1 MSLED
6 STRVTRGG
14 FVRVAVTAFVT
25 ATVVYCYDTALWT
38 SRVRAVTP
46 ETRVREK
53 CHLLVAPGVT
63 PMPRATAALAAPARV
78 AFRGAHRDR
87 RAASTRVSS
96 TSASVTADVE
106 SLAAWVTDQGGDV
119 SATRVDV
126 GDRGRGLFASRD
138 VEAGEVVLR
147 VPIGSALNDG
157 RADPPY
163 PGAPWSVVL
172 AAELLR
178 ERAKGDDARLSRYVR
193 SLPSETIGFANSTL
207 ASREGAADLLAD
219 DAAFDELERYD
230 FLLRGS
236 AAAVQ
241 KHHAFDDWRW
251 AMSLAHS
258 RTFRVEE
265 PAPSGDEKET
275 LGATRRLMVPY
286 VDLLNHD
293 SRETEVQCEWSCVW
307 DLGGGGGDF
316 VVKTTRDVRQG
327 EELVTSYGER
337 DDRHFFLFFGFLPE
351 PNPHNGVA
359 LFRGLEEAAAWYEAL
374 CGDGEEAKE
383 AWASAR
389 REAVAT
395 VRAETERLGADRPDE
410 RERERETGW
419 TSADAEAEEAAA
431 LRAGADAAVDERLL
445 RLFEILSGDP
455 DVAVAAVRVRAQR
468 LLEDMRDAEA
478 RVDAGFAAAAAL
490 AEAEAL
496 ALESAAGYRRRRR
509 VLLEEIA

>member
-1 MSLED
+1 M
-6 STRVTRGG
+6 
-14 FVRVAVTAFVT
+14 
-25 ATVVYCYDTALWT
+25 
-38 SRVRAVTP
+38 P
-46 ETRVREK
+46 RE
-53 CHLLVAPGVT
+53 GT
-63 PMPRATAALAAPARV
+63 IPMTRATATLAAPTRV
-78 AFRGAHRDR
+78 ALRGAHRDR

-96 TSASVTADVE
+96 TNASVTADVE

-119 SATRVDV
+119 SATIV
-126 GDRGRGLFASRD
+126 GEGERGRGLFASRD
-138 VEAGEVVLR
+138 LEAGEVVLR

-157 RADPPY
+157 RAHPPY

-178 ERAKGDDARLSRYVR
+178 ERANGDDARLSRYVR
-193 SLPSETIGFANSTL
+193 SLPSETIGFANSSF

-241 KHHAFDDWRW
+241 KHHTFEDWRW

-265 PAPSGDEKET
+265 PAPSGDAKKT

-374 CGDGEEAKE
+374 CGDGEETRS
-383 AWASAR
+383 AWATAR

-395 VRAETERLGADRPDE
+395 VCAETESPGAARPGERGDE
-410 RERERETGW
+410 GETGW
-419 TSADAEAEEAAA
+419 SSTDAEAEEAAA
-431 LRAGADAAVDERLL
+431 LRVGADAAVDERLL

-468 LLEDMRDAEA
+468 LLGDMRDAEA
-478 RVDAGFAAAAAL
+478 RVDAGSAANAAG
-490 AEAEAL
+490 AEAE

-509 VLLEEIA
+509 ALLEEIA

>member
-1 MSLED
+1 
-6 STRVTRGG
+6 
-14 FVRVAVTAFVT
+14 
-25 ATVVYCYDTALWT
+25 
-38 SRVRAVTP
+38 
-46 ETRVREK
+46 
-53 CHLLVAPGVT
+53 
-63 PMPRATAALAAPARV
+63 MPRATAAHAAPARV
-78 AFRGAHRDR
+78 ALLGAHRGR
-87 RAASTRVSS
+87 RAASARVSS
-96 TSASVTADVE
+96 TSANVTAGVE

-119 SATRVDV
+119 SATRVGV

-147 VPIGSALNDG
+147 VPIECALNDG
-157 RADPPY
+157 RAKPPY

-193 SLPSETIGFANSTL
+193 SLPSETIGFANSSF

-241 KHHAFDDWRW
+241 KHHAFEDWRW

-265 PAPSGDEKET
+265 PAPSGDAKKT

-316 VVKTTRDVRQG
+316 VVKATRDVRQG

-374 CGDGEEAKE
+374 CGDGEETRD

-395 VRAETERLGADRPDE
+395 VRAETEKPGADRPDE
-410 RERERETGW
+410 GEGEGEGEAGW
-419 TSADAEAEEAAA
+419 TSTDAEAEEAAA

-468 LLEDMRDAEA
+468 LLEDMRAAEA
-478 RVDAGFAAAAAL
+478 RVAAGSFAAGSD
-490 AEAEAL
+490 AEAETL
-496 ALESAAGYRRRRR
+496 ALDSAAGYRRRRR

>member
-1 MSLED
+1 
-6 STRVTRGG
+6 
-14 FVRVAVTAFVT
+14 
-25 ATVVYCYDTALWT
+25 
-38 SRVRAVTP
+38 
-46 ETRVREK
+46 
-53 CHLLVAPGVT
+53 
-63 PMPRATAALAAPARV
+63 MPRATATLAAPTRV
-78 AFRGAHRDR
+78 ALRGAHRDR

-96 TSASVTADVE
+96 TNASVTADVE

-119 SATRVDV
+119 SATRVGV

-147 VPIGSALNDG
+147 VPIDCALNDG
-157 RADPPY
+157 RAEPPY

-193 SLPSETIGFANSTL
+193 SLPSETIGFANSSF

-241 KHHAFDDWRW
+241 KHHAFEDWRW

-265 PAPSGDEKET
+265 PAPSGDAKKT
-275 LGATRRLMVPY
+275 VGATRRLMVPY

-374 CGDGEEAKE
+374 CGDGEETRG
-383 AWASAR
+383 AWATAR

-395 VRAETERLGADRPDE
+395 VRAETETPGKETPGE
-410 RERERETGW
+410 GETGW
-419 TSADAEAEEAAA
+419 SSTDAEAEEAAA
-431 LRAGADAAVDERLL
+431 LRVAADAAVDERLL

-478 RVDAGFAAAAAL
+478 RVDAGSAAIAAG
-490 AEAEAL
+490 AEAE

-509 VLLEEIA
+509 ALLEEIA

>member
-1 MSLED
+1 M
-6 STRVTRGG
+6 
-14 FVRVAVTAFVT
+14 
-25 ATVVYCYDTALWT
+25 
-38 SRVRAVTP
+38 
-46 ETRVREK
+46 
-53 CHLLVAPGVT
+53 
-63 PMPRATAALAAPARV
+63 
-78 AFRGAHRDR
+78 
-87 RAASTRVSS
+87 
-96 TSASVTADVE
+96 
-106 SLAAWVTDQGGDV
+106 
-119 SATRVDV
+119 SATRVGV

-138 VEAGEVVLR
+138 VEAGEIVLR
-147 VPIGSALNDG
+147 VPISSALSDG
-157 RADPPY
+157 RVDPPY

-193 SLPSETIGFANSTL
+193 SLPSETIGFANSSF
-207 ASREGAADLLAD
+207 ASREGAADLVAD
-219 DAAFDELERYD
+219 GAAFDELERYD
-230 FLLRGS
+230 LLLRGS
-236 AAAVQ
+236 AAAVRE
-241 KHHAFDDWRW
+241 HHAFDDWRW

-265 PAPSGDEKET
+265 PAPSGAARKT
-275 LGATRRLMVPY
+275 VGATRRLMVPY

-293 SRETEVQCEWSCVW
+293 SREIEVQCEWSCAW
-307 DLGGGGGDF
+307 DLGGGDGDF
-316 VVKTTRDVRQG
+316 VVRATRDVRKG

-359 LFRGLEEAAAWYEAL
+359 LFRGLEEAAVWYEAL
-374 CGDGEEAKE
+374 CGDGEETRD
-383 AWASAR
+383 AWTAAR
-389 REAVAT
+389 RAAVAT
-395 VRAETERLGADRPDE
+395 VRAETEKPGADRPDE
-410 RERERETGW
+410 REPASETGW

-478 RVDAGFAAAAAL
+478 RVDAGSAEFAAGS
-490 AEAEAL
+490 EAEAL

-509 VLLEEIA
+509 ALLEEIA

>member
-1 MSLED
+1 VM
-6 STRVTRGG
+6 
-14 FVRVAVTAFVT
+14 
-25 ATVVYCYDTALWT
+25 
-38 SRVRAVTP
+38 
-46 ETRVREK
+46 
-53 CHLLVAPGVT
+53 
-63 PMPRATAALAAPARV
+63 
-78 AFRGAHRDR
+78 
-87 RAASTRVSS
+87 
-96 TSASVTADVE
+96 
-106 SLAAWVTDQGGDV
+106 DQGGDV
-119 SATRVDV
+119 SATRVGV

-147 VPIGSALNDG
+147 VPIECALNDG
-157 RADPPY
+157 RAEPPY

-193 SLPSETIGFANSTL
+193 SLPSETIGFANSSF

-241 KHHAFDDWRW
+241 KHHAFEDWRW

-265 PAPSGDEKET
+265 PAPSGDAKKT

-316 VVKTTRDVRQG
+316 VVKATRDVRQG

-359 LFRGLEEAAAWYEAL
+359 LFRGMEEAAAWYEAL
-374 CGDGEEAKE
+374 CGDGEETRD

-395 VRAETERLGADRPDE
+395 VRAETEKPGADRPDE
-410 RERERETGW
+410 GGRRGGGGGGASHGRGRGGGR
-419 TSADAEAEEAAA
+419 TSAPPVRDPLRRSGRRRCGRPRPRAAPARRHASRGGARRRGVVRGGLGRGGGDA
-431 LRAGADAAVDERLL
+431 RARL
-445 RLFEILSGDP
+445 
-455 DVAVAAVRVRAQR
+455 
-468 LLEDMRDAEA
+468 
-478 RVDAGFAAAAAL
+478 
-490 AEAEAL
+490 
-496 ALESAAGYRRRRR
+496 RRR
-509 VLLEEIA
+509 VPTQTPRPVRGDRVVSFL

>member
-1 MSLED
+1 
-6 STRVTRGG
+6 
-14 FVRVAVTAFVT
+14 
-25 ATVVYCYDTALWT
+25 
-38 SRVRAVTP
+38 
-46 ETRVREK
+46 
-53 CHLLVAPGVT
+53 
-63 PMPRATAALAAPARV
+63 MPRATATLAAPTRV
-78 AFRGAHRDR
+78 ALRGAHRDR

-96 TSASVTADVE
+96 TNASVTADVE

-119 SATRVDV
+119 SATIV
-126 GDRGRGLFASRD
+126 GVGERGRGLFASRD
-138 VEAGEVVLR
+138 LEAGEVVLR
-147 VPIGSALNDG
+147 VPIGSTLNDG
-157 RADPPY
+157 RAHPPY

-193 SLPSETIGFANSTL
+193 SLPSETIGFANSSF

-241 KHHAFDDWRW
+241 KHHAFEDWRW

-265 PAPSGDEKET
+265 PAPSGDAKKT

-374 CGDGEEAKE
+374 CGDGEETRD
-383 AWASAR
+383 AWATAR

-395 VRAETERLGADRPDE
+395 VRAETETPGKETPRKG
-410 RERERETGW
+410 ETGW
-419 TSADAEAEEAAA
+419 SSTDAEAEEAAA
-431 LRAGADAAVDERLL
+431 LRVAADAAVDERLL

-478 RVDAGFAAAAAL
+478 RVDAGSAAIAAGAAA
-490 AEAEAL
+490 E

-509 VLLEEIA
+509 ALLEEIA

>member
-1 MSLED
+1 
-6 STRVTRGG
+6 
-14 FVRVAVTAFVT
+14 
-25 ATVVYCYDTALWT
+25 
-38 SRVRAVTP
+38 
-46 ETRVREK
+46 
-53 CHLLVAPGVT
+53 
-63 PMPRATAALAAPARV
+63 MPRATATLAAPTRV
-78 AFRGAHRDR
+78 ALRGAHRDR

-96 TSASVTADVE
+96 TDASVTADVE
-106 SLAAWVTDQGGDV
+106 SLAAWVMDQGGDV
-119 SATRVDV
+119 SATRVGV

-157 RADPPY
+157 RAHPPY

-193 SLPSETIGFANSTL
+193 SLPSETIGFANSSF

-241 KHHAFDDWRW
+241 KHHAFEDWRW

-265 PAPSGDEKET
+265 PAPSGDAKKT

-374 CGDGEEAKE
+374 CGDGEETRG
-383 AWASAR
+383 AWATAR

-395 VRAETERLGADRPDE
+395 VRAETETPGKETPGE
-410 RERERETGW
+410 GETGW
-419 TSADAEAEEAAA
+419 SSTDAEAEEAAA
-431 LRAGADAAVDERLL
+431 LRVAADAAVDERLL

-478 RVDAGFAAAAAL
+478 RVDAGSAAIAAG
-490 AEAEAL
+490 AEAE

-509 VLLEEIA
+509 ALLEEIA

>member
-1 MSLED
+1 M
-6 STRVTRGG
+6 
-14 FVRVAVTAFVT
+14 
-25 ATVVYCYDTALWT
+25 
-38 SRVRAVTP
+38 
-46 ETRVREK
+46 
-53 CHLLVAPGVT
+53 
-63 PMPRATAALAAPARV
+63 
-78 AFRGAHRDR
+78 
-87 RAASTRVSS
+87 
-96 TSASVTADVE
+96 
-106 SLAAWVTDQGGDV
+106 
-119 SATRVDV
+119 SATRVGV

-147 VPIGSALNDG
+147 VPISSALSDG
-157 RADPPY
+157 RVDPPY

-193 SLPSETIGFANSTL
+193 SLPSETIGFANSSF

-241 KHHAFDDWRW
+241 KHHAFEDWRW

-265 PAPSGDEKET
+265 PAPSGDAKKT

-374 CGDGEEAKE
+374 CGDGEETRG
-383 AWASAR
+383 AWATAR

-395 VRAETERLGADRPDE
+395 VRAETETPGKETPGE
-410 RERERETGW
+410 GETGW
-419 TSADAEAEEAAA
+419 SSTDAEAEEAAA
-431 LRAGADAAVDERLL
+431 LRVAADAAVDERLL

-478 RVDAGFAAAAAL
+478 RVDAGSAANAAG
-490 AEAEAL
+490 AEAE

-509 VLLEEIA
+509 ALLEEIA

>member
-1 MSLED
+1 
-6 STRVTRGG
+6 
-14 FVRVAVTAFVT
+14 
-25 ATVVYCYDTALWT
+25 
-38 SRVRAVTP
+38 
-46 ETRVREK
+46 
-53 CHLLVAPGVT
+53 
-63 PMPRATAALAAPARV
+63 MPRATAAHAAPARV
-78 AFRGAHRDR
+78 ALLGAHRGR
-87 RAASTRVSS
+87 RAASARVSS
-96 TSASVTADVE
+96 TSANVTADVE

-119 SATRVDV
+119 SATRVGV

-147 VPIGSALNDG
+147 VPIECALNDG
-157 RADPPY
+157 RAEPPY

-193 SLPSETIGFANSTL
+193 SLPSETIGFANSSF

-241 KHHAFDDWRW
+241 KHHAFEDWRW

-265 PAPSGDEKET
+265 PAPSGDAKKT

-316 VVKTTRDVRQG
+316 VVKATRDVRQG

-374 CGDGEEAKE
+374 CGDGEETRG
-383 AWASAR
+383 AWATAR

-395 VRAETERLGADRPDE
+395 VRAETETPGKETPRKG
-410 RERERETGW
+410 ETGW
-419 TSADAEAEEAAA
+419 SSTDAEAEEAAA
-431 LRAGADAAVDERLL
+431 LRVAADAAVDERLL

-478 RVDAGFAAAAAL
+478 RVDAGSAAIAAG
-490 AEAEAL
+490 AEAE

-509 VLLEEIA
+509 ALLEEIA

>member
-1 MSLED
+1 
-6 STRVTRGG
+6 
-14 FVRVAVTAFVT
+14 
-25 ATVVYCYDTALWT
+25 
-38 SRVRAVTP
+38 
-46 ETRVREK
+46 
-53 CHLLVAPGVT
+53 
-63 PMPRATAALAAPARV
+63 MPRATATLAAPTRV
-78 AFRGAHRDR
+78 ALRGAHRDR

-96 TSASVTADVE
+96 TNASVTADVE

-119 SATRVDV
+119 SATIAGV
-126 GDRGRGLFASRD
+126 GERGRGLFASRD
-138 VEAGEVVLR
+138 LEAGEVVLR

-157 RADPPY
+157 RAHPPY

-193 SLPSETIGFANSTL
+193 SLPSETIGFANSSF

-241 KHHAFDDWRW
+241 KHHAFEDWRW

-265 PAPSGDEKET
+265 PAPSGDAKKT

-374 CGDGEEAKE
+374 CGDGEETRG
-383 AWASAR
+383 AWATAR

-395 VRAETERLGADRPDE
+395 VRAETETPGKETPRKG
-410 RERERETGW
+410 ETGW
-419 TSADAEAEEAAA
+419 SSTDAEAEEAAA
-431 LRAGADAAVDERLL
+431 LRVAADAAVDERLL

-478 RVDAGFAAAAAL
+478 RVDAGSAAIAAG
-490 AEAEAL
+490 AEAE

-509 VLLEEIA
+509 ALLEEIA

>member
-1 MSLED
+1 M
-6 STRVTRGG
+6 
-14 FVRVAVTAFVT
+14 
-25 ATVVYCYDTALWT
+25 
-38 SRVRAVTP
+38 
-46 ETRVREK
+46 
-53 CHLLVAPGVT
+53 
-63 PMPRATAALAAPARV
+63 
-78 AFRGAHRDR
+78 
-87 RAASTRVSS
+87 
-96 TSASVTADVE
+96 
-106 SLAAWVTDQGGDV
+106 
-119 SATRVDV
+119 SATRVGV

-147 VPIGSALNDG
+147 VPISSALSDG
-157 RADPPY
+157 RVDPPY

-193 SLPSETIGFANSTL
+193 SLPSETIGFANSSF
-207 ASREGAADLLAD
+207 ASREGAADLVAD
-219 DAAFDELERYD
+219 GAAFDELERYD
-230 FLLRGS
+230 LLLRGS
-236 AAAVQ
+236 AAAVRE
-241 KHHAFDDWRW
+241 HHAFDDWRW

-265 PAPSGDEKET
+265 PAPSGAARKT
-275 LGATRRLMVPY
+275 VGATRRLMVPY

-293 SRETEVQCEWSCVW
+293 SREIEVQCEWSCAW
-307 DLGGGGGDF
+307 DLGGGDGDF
-316 VVKTTRDVRQG
+316 VVRATRDVQKG

-359 LFRGLEEAAAWYEAL
+359 LFRGLEEAAVWYEAL
-374 CGDGEEAKE
+374 CGDGEETRD
-383 AWASAR
+383 AWTAAR
-389 REAVAT
+389 RAAVAT
-395 VRAETERLGADRPDE
+395 VRAETEKPGADRPDE
-410 RERERETGW
+410 REPASETGW

-468 LLEDMRDAEA
+468 LLKDMRDAEA
-478 RVDAGFAAAAAL
+478 RVDAGSAEFAAGS
-490 AEAEAL
+490 EAEAL

-509 VLLEEIA
+509 ALLEEIA

>member
-1 MSLED
+1 
-6 STRVTRGG
+6 
-14 FVRVAVTAFVT
+14 
-25 ATVVYCYDTALWT
+25 
-38 SRVRAVTP
+38 
-46 ETRVREK
+46 
-53 CHLLVAPGVT
+53 
-63 PMPRATAALAAPARV
+63 MPRATATLAAPTRV
-78 AFRGAHRDR
+78 ALRGAHRDR

-96 TSASVTADVE
+96 TDASVTADVE

-119 SATRVDV
+119 SATIAGV
-126 GDRGRGLFASRD
+126 GERGRGLFASRD
-138 VEAGEVVLR
+138 LEAGEVVLR

-157 RADPPY
+157 RAHPPY

-193 SLPSETIGFANSTL
+193 SLPSETIGFANSSF

-241 KHHAFDDWRW
+241 KHHAFEDWRW

-265 PAPSGDEKET
+265 PAPSGDAKKT

-374 CGDGEEAKE
+374 CGDGEETRG
-383 AWASAR
+383 AWATAR

-395 VRAETERLGADRPDE
+395 VRAETETSGKETPGE
-410 RERERETGW
+410 GETGW
-419 TSADAEAEEAAA
+419 SSTDAEAEEAAA
-431 LRAGADAAVDERLL
+431 LRVAADAAVDERLL

-478 RVDAGFAAAAAL
+478 RVDAGSAAIAAG
-490 AEAEAL
+490 AEAE

-509 VLLEEIA
+509 ALLEEIA

>member
-1 MSLED
+1 ML
-6 STRVTRGG
+6 
-14 FVRVAVTAFVT
+14 
-25 ATVVYCYDTALWT
+25 
-38 SRVRAVTP
+38 
-46 ETRVREK
+46 
-53 CHLLVAPGVT
+53 
-63 PMPRATAALAAPARV
+63 
-78 AFRGAHRDR
+78 GAHRGR
-87 RAASTRVSS
+87 RAASARVSS
-96 TSASVTADVE
+96 TSANVTADVE
-106 SLAAWVTDQGGDV
+106 SLAAWVMDQGGDV
-119 SATRVDV
+119 SATRVGV

-147 VPIGSALNDG
+147 VPIDCALNDG
-157 RADPPY
+157 RAEPPY

-193 SLPSETIGFANSTL
+193 SLPSETIGFANSSF

-241 KHHAFDDWRW
+241 KHHAFEDWRW

-265 PAPSGDEKET
+265 PAPSGDAKKT

-374 CGDGEEAKE
+374 CGDGEETRG
-383 AWASAR
+383 AWATAR

-395 VRAETERLGADRPDE
+395 VRAETETPGKETPRKG
-410 RERERETGW
+410 ETGW
-419 TSADAEAEEAAA
+419 SSTDAEAEEAAA
-431 LRAGADAAVDERLL
+431 LRVAADAAVDERLL

-478 RVDAGFAAAAAL
+478 RVDAGSAAIAAG
-490 AEAEAL
+490 AEAE

-509 VLLEEIA
+509 ALLEEIA

>member
-1 MSLED
+1 
-6 STRVTRGG
+6 
-14 FVRVAVTAFVT
+14 
-25 ATVVYCYDTALWT
+25 
-38 SRVRAVTP
+38 
-46 ETRVREK
+46 
-53 CHLLVAPGVT
+53 
-63 PMPRATAALAAPARV
+63 MPRATATLAAPTRIAL
-78 AFRGAHRDR
+78 RGAHRDR

-96 TSASVTADVE
+96 TNASVTADVE

-119 SATRVDV
+119 SATIAGV
-126 GDRGRGLFASRD
+126 GERGRGLFASRD
-138 VEAGEVVLR
+138 LEAGEVVLR

-157 RADPPY
+157 RAHPPY

-193 SLPSETIGFANSTL
+193 SLPSETIGFANSSF

-241 KHHAFDDWRW
+241 KHHAFEDWRW

-265 PAPSGDEKET
+265 PAPSGDAKKT

-374 CGDGEEAKE
+374 CGDGEETRG
-383 AWASAR
+383 AWATAR

-395 VRAETERLGADRPDE
+395 VRAETETPGKETPRKG
-410 RERERETGW
+410 ETGW
-419 TSADAEAEEAAA
+419 SSTDAEAEEAAA
-431 LRAGADAAVDERLL
+431 LRVAADAAVDERLL

-478 RVDAGFAAAAAL
+478 RVDAGSAAIAAG
-490 AEAEAL
+490 AEAE

-509 VLLEEIA
+509 ALLEEIA

>member
-1 MSLED
+1 M
-6 STRVTRGG
+6 
-14 FVRVAVTAFVT
+14 
-25 ATVVYCYDTALWT
+25 
-38 SRVRAVTP
+38 
-46 ETRVREK
+46 
-53 CHLLVAPGVT
+53 
-63 PMPRATAALAAPARV
+63 
-78 AFRGAHRDR
+78 
-87 RAASTRVSS
+87 
-96 TSASVTADVE
+96 
-106 SLAAWVTDQGGDV
+106 
-119 SATRVDV
+119 SATRVGV

-193 SLPSETIGFANSTL
+193 SLPSETIGFANSSF

-241 KHHAFDDWRW
+241 KHHAFEDWRW

-265 PAPSGDEKET
+265 PAPSGDAKKT
-275 LGATRRLMVPY
+275 VGATRRLMVPY

-374 CGDGEEAKE
+374 CGDGEETRG
-383 AWASAR
+383 AWATAR

-395 VRAETERLGADRPDE
+395 VRAETETPGKETPRKG
-410 RERERETGW
+410 ETGW
-419 TSADAEAEEAAA
+419 SSTDAEAEEAAA
-431 LRAGADAAVDERLL
+431 LRVAADAAVDERLL

-478 RVDAGFAAAAAL
+478 RVDAGSAAIAAG
-490 AEAEAL
+490 AEAE